1 MTTQSIWAMKK
12 MVVNLFK
19 SSPAMKRSFVFV
31 FLAAA
36 IAFAA
41 CNRVET
47 ENLPNEEDFYYTFA
61 INDPETKSILGSDE
75 NGKFGKWEN
84 GDRLGTAIDIANPGY
99 AYVTIGTPSTFRIY
113 KKGGLSGGEKVY
125 AYYPYNSA
133 ATSVSEIPFEIPTGQ
148 NQNGEIFD
156 FDAMPMVAEEFV
168 VPTSYASANDNTE
181 VGEISL
187 INLGSVIDFQVYSSN
202 ETYAAET
209 ILSVKF
215 EAATPVAGSFN
226 KNITTVKFDT
236 ESTLAISGFTEKEV
250 LTTVANAPSI
260 GANRANAAHVYM
272 VVAPTSG
279 VTGSVIVKTN
289 KAEYTYSLSTA
300 QTFKRAGL
308 KSFGLNL
315 GTCQNRVSDETNTTT
330 FVFNTT
336 AGIQSLGL
344 ELPEVSAGTT
354 VDRVVS
360 DCIVL
365 TGDIAE
371 GSTAPR
377 VYNSNGTFNFRVNKN
392 NSITLSVSEGTI
404 KGVSFAAGDNF
415 NLTVTEGTL
424 TGTNWEGAVS
434 SITFTNTDAGRTDIN
449 TITVSYTGGVA
460 PVDPVALVMSDIAC
474 DDDGENENSL
484 TFSWSAVENASGYQV
499 STDGGNTYGEVKNEL
514 SYTWTDLLAG
524 TEYTIYVK
532 AVGDG
537 TNFITSEAKTQKGTT
552 KEGET
557 TGVQWVE
564 TALGNLSSTDVV
576 VIVGDNFALTN
587 NNGTGSA
594 PATVAVTVSGNKL
607 VGDIAENIRWNVSVS
622 DGNCTIYPNGV
633 TNKWLYCNTTAQ
645 SSSNNCIRV
654 GTGDRKVFILNSAN
668 QLETN
673 DTYTKRYLSIY
684 NEADWRGYINTNLAP
699 AIKFYKKVGN
709 EPAPT
714 TYSVTISEIQNGTVI
729 TSKTSGITA
738 GESITL
744 TASPTD
750 AANWEFDSWSITGI
764 ALNEA
769 QKTTNPLTIQMP
781 ASDIVVSASFK
792 EKEHSGDEQTA
803 VFVFNTDAG
812 LSALGIS
819 KPETGKGTN
828 LGDNIYTVNNVSLTA
843 TDGGT
848 ATRVWNSQGTT
859 DLRIYKSGGSLTFSV
874 DNAKSITSIV
884 ISGGTTNK
892 FTANV
897 GAFSNGTWEGSAS
910 SVTLTATDTGKID
923 TITVTYE

>member
-1 MTTQSIWAMKK
+1 MTKVMK
-12 MVVNLFK
+12 NLFK
-19 SSPAMKRSFVFV
+19 SILFI
-31 FLAAA
+31 AAA
-36 IAFAA
+36 AMTFSA
-41 CNRVET
+41 CNRT
-47 ENLPNEEDFYYTFA
+47 EIENPQNEEDFYYTFA
-61 INDPETKSILGSDE
+61 LTSPETRSILSSDE
-75 NGKFGKWEN
+75 NGKFGAWED
-84 GDRLGTAIDIANPGY
+84 GDRLGTGIDEAKPGY
-99 AYVTIGTPSTFRIY
+99 AYVKVGTPATFRIY
-113 KKGGLSGGEKVY
+113 KEGGLAGGEIIY
-125 AYYPYNSA
+125 AYYPYSSSATSA
-133 ATSVSEIPFEIPTGQ
+133 AEIPMTIPSGQ
-148 NQNGEIFD
+148 NQVGATFD
-156 FDAMPMVAEEFV
+156 FDAMPMVAEGFT
-168 VPTSYASANDNTE
+168 VPASYASGNNNTE
-181 VGEISL
+181 IGEISL
-187 INLGSVIDFQVYSSN
+187 VNLGSVVDFQVFSSN
-202 ETYAAET
+202 ETYAEET

-215 EAATPVAGSFN
+215 VASGAIAGEFT
-226 KNITTVKFDT
+226 KDITAVKFND
-236 ESTLAISGFTEKEV
+236 ESTFAVSGITEKEV
-250 LTTVANAPSI
+250 ITTVANAPAM
-260 GANRANAAHVYM
+260 GATRAAAAHVYM
-272 VVAPTSG
+272 VVAPTSDI
-279 VTGSVIVKTN
+279 TGSVIVTTN
-289 KAEYTYSLSTA
+289 KAVYTYNMSSA

-315 GTCQNRVSDETNTTT
+315 GTCQNRVAEEVNTTT
-330 FVFNTT
+330 FIFNTT
-336 AGIQSLGL
+336 SGIEALGL
-344 ELPEVSAGTT
+344 DLPAASDGTN
-354 VDRVVS
+354 VERVVS
-360 DCIVL
+360 DFIVL
-365 TGDIAE
+365 TGDA
-371 GSTAPR
+371 GSSSYYPR
-377 VYNSNGTFNFRVNKN
+377 VWNSNGTYNFRVNRN
-392 NSITLSVSEGTI
+392 NTITFSITEGTI
-404 KGVSFAAGDNF
+404 KGISFESSAF
-415 NLTVTEGTL
+415 NLTVEDGTL
-424 TGTNWEGAVS
+424 TGTNWEGSAS
-434 SITFTNTDAGRTDIN
+434 SVTFTNNDVARTDIN
-449 TITVSYTGGVA
+449 TITVSYSGGVA
-460 PVDPVALVMSDIAC
+460 PVEPTHLVMSDITC
-474 DDDGENENSL
+474 DDSGENENSL
-484 TFSWSAVENASGYQV
+484 TFSWAAVENAIGYQV
-499 STDGGNTYGEVKNEL
+499 STDGGNTYGELQDEL

-537 TNFITSEAKTQKGTT
+537 TNFITSEAKWQKGKT
-552 KEGET
+552 KDGEII
-557 TGVQWVE
+557 GVQWVE

-576 VIVGDNFALTN
+576 VIVGNNFAMTN

-594 PATVAVTVSGNKL
+594 PAAVAVTVSGNKL
-607 VGDIAENIRWNVSVS
+607 VGDIADNIRWNVSVS

-654 GTGDRKVFILNSAN
+654 GTGDRKVFVLNSAN

-673 DTYTKRYLSIY
+673 DSHTKRYLSIY
-684 NEADWRGYINTNLAP
+684 NDADWRGYINTNLAP

-729 TSKTSGITA
+729 ASKTSGITA

-764 ALNEA
+764 ALSEA

-792 EKEHSGDEQTA
+792 EKEHSGNEQTA

-819 KPETGKGTN
+819 KPESGKGTN
-828 LGDNIYTVNNVSLTA
+828 LGDNTYTINNVSLTA

-874 DNAKSITSIV
+874 DNSKSITSIV
-884 ISGGTTNK
+884 ITGGTTNK